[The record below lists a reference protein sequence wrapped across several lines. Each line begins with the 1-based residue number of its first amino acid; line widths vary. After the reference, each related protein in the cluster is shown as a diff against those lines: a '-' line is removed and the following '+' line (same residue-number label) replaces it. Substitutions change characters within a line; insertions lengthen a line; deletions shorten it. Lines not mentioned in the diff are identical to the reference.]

1 LGTPDTSVVVLDA
14 LIEAGIDV
22 AHVVTR
28 VDKRRG
34 RGSTLVPSPVKAAA
48 LAHGVPV
55 SHRVDDLLEI
65 SPPIELGVVVAY
77 GAIVKPHV
85 LAEIPMVNLHFSLLP
100 RWRGAAPIER
110 CLLAGDSRTGVCLMQ
125 VDEGLDTGGVL
136 ATDVV
141 DLDDRVT
148 ADELRVE
155 LASRGSRLLV
165 DALRHGLP
173 AAVPQAGDPVYAEK
187 LSNDDRRIVWREPA
201 VTTARRSRIGGAWT
215 ELDGSRVRIG
225 SLRVTGEPSRAE
237 PGTGAVVDGRLMVAT
252 GDCDV
257 EILALQPEG
266 KSMMRAHDWAN
277 GRRGAPVRFTT

>member
-1 LGTPDTSVVVLDA
+1 
-14 LIEAGIDV
+14 
-22 AHVVTR
+22 
-28 VDKRRG
+28 
-34 RGSTLVPSPVKAAA
+34 
-48 LAHGVPV
+48 
-55 SHRVDDLLEI
+55 
-65 SPPIELGVVVAY
+65 
-77 GAIVKPHV
+77 
-85 LAEIPMVNLHFSLLP
+85 
-100 RWRGAAPIER
+100 
-110 CLLAGDSRTGVCLMQ
+110 
-125 VDEGLDTGGVL
+125 
-136 ATDVV
+136 
-141 DLDDRVT
+141 
-148 ADELRVE
+148 
-155 LASRGSRLLV
+155 
-165 DALRHGLP
+165 
-173 AAVPQAGDPVYAEK
+173 VYAEK